1 METKTVK
8 VNIEIA
14 NREELLKKI
23 EKTQEHLRAAAE
35 LLSWDLSKSLQ
46 FEVKRLP
53 DTDSLSD
60 DHDSEESS

>member
-23 EKTQEHLRAAAE
+23 ASIQCNCIRQYMSFKKEGT
-35 LLSWDLSKSLQ
+35 LLERVSRSYSALI
-46 FEVKRLP
+46 EVMKRE
-53 DTDSLSD
+53 TT
-60 DHDSEESS
+60 